1 MKHLILALALLIPTP
16 PQAVEVVDASDG
28 KYREE
33 VYVTGFGMV
42 CIILTKRGITA
53 PVGLSC
59 DWDQVL
65 ANKGKML
72 RPSRKMP
79 EPLTS
84 DFAKQQM
91 QHAKP
96 VVRES
101 K

>member
-1 MKHLILALALLIPTP
+1 MKHLIMALALLIPTP
-16 PQAVEVVDASDG
+16 PQAIEMVDAGDG

-33 VYVTGFGMV
+33 VYVTGFGLV
-42 CIILTKRGITA
+42 CIILTRRDTGSPA
-53 PVGLSC
+53 GLSC
-59 DWDQVL
+59 DWDRVL

-84 DFAKQQM
+84 DFAKQQE
-91 QHAKP
+91 
-96 VVRES
+96 ES